1 MADAEQLSF
10 VCPECEERID
20 VNRSMREALLESG
33 CVVCGTAVT
42 STAFSPRE

>member
-20 VNRSMREALLESG
+20 VNRSMREALLEYG
-33 CVVCGTAVT
+33 CVVCGAAVT
-42 STAFSPRE
+42 TAAFSPRE